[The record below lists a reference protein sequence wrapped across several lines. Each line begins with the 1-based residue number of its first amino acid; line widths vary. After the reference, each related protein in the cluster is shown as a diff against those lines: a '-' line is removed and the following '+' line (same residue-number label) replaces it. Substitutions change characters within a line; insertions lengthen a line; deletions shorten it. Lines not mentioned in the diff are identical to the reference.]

1 MKEKY
6 DTNRRW
12 HIPCPWI
19 RRINIV
25 QKAILLKEIYR
36 LYRNLQIKCN
46 PYQTTNGIFHTTRT
60 NNFTICMKTQ
70 KTLNIQSNL
79 KKEEWKWRNQTSLQT
94 VLHSYSHEDSMVLVQ
109 RQKYRSMELNRKSG
123 DKSTHLWVH
132 LWQRRQKYAV

>member
-1 MKEKY
+1 MKEKS
-6 DTNRRW
+6 DTNRWW
-12 HIPCPWI
+12 HIPCSWI

-25 QKAILLKEIYR
+25 DYTFQ
-36 LYRNLQIKCN
+36 RNLWIKCN

-79 KKEEWKWRNQTSLQT
+79 EKEAWKRKNQTSLQT

-109 RQKYRSMELNRKSG
+109 RQKYRSMEQSRKSE
-123 DKSTHLWVH
+123 DKSTHLWAY
-132 LWQRRQKYAV
+132 LWQRRQKYSV